1 MGARASAL
9 SYYHRLPADRLRS
22 FRATG
27 TLWLSEGHSIQKAQR
42 LNLLSVK
49 GVSKRFGGVK
59 ALSDISFELTSGE
72 ILGLMG
78 ANGAGKTTLFSL
90 IAGNVAPSNGEIWF
104 DGQRVDGKVPNQ
116 VNRRGVARTFQIVR
130 PFATMTVLENVT
142 VGALYG
148 RRRMM
153 SQRLAREYS
162 MEILEEVGLSDRA
175 DLVASALTL
184 AGRKRLEVAR
194 ALATQPRLLL
204 LDEVLAGL
212 NATEVRDALDLLRKV
227 QVAHSLS
234 IIIIEHVMKAL
245 MQLSDRIVVLHD
257 GQKVMEGL
265 PADVASD
272 PRVIKAYLGE
282 RRDAQHPGG

>member
-1 MGARASAL
+1 M
-9 SYYHRLPADRLRS
+9 
-22 FRATG
+22 
-27 TLWLSEGHSIQKAQR
+27 
-42 LNLLSVK
+42 NLLSVK

-59 ALSDISFELTSGE
+59 ALSDISFELTRGE

-90 IAGNVAPSNGEIWF
+90 IAGNVAPSSGEIWF